1 MSDFDA
7 YLTEDARLVIL
18 KALHGEADGRL
29 HDKALVTALDI
40 FGHRRSR
47 DWVRT
52 QLRKLADLQAVHLRE
67 AGSVMVAEIRQAGVD
82 HLEKRCRIEGIAIPS
97 RIS

>member
-18 KALHGEADGRL
+18 KALHLEADGRL
-29 HDKALVTALDI
+29 HDNALVVALDTY
-40 FGHRRSR
+40 GHRRSR

-52 QLRKLADLQAVHLRE
+52 QLRKLADLQALHIRE
-67 AGSVMVAEIRQAGVD
+67 AGTVMVAEIRQAGVD
-82 HLEKRCRIEGIAIPS
+82 HLELRGRIEGIAVPS
-97 RIS
+97 RSS

>member
-18 KALHGEADGRL
+18 KALHKQADGRL
-29 HDKALVTALDI
+29 HDNALVAALDI

-52 QLRKLADLQAVHLRE
+52 QLRKLADLDALHIRE
-67 AGSVMVAEIRQAGVD
+67 AGTVIVAEIRQAGVD
-82 HLEKRCRIEGIAIPS
+82 HLEQRGRIEGIAIPS
-97 RIS
+97 RSS